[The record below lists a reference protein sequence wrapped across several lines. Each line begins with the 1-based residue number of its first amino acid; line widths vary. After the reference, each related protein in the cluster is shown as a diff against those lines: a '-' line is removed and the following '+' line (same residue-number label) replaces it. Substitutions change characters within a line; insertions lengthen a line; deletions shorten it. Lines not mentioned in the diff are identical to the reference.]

1 MSAIS
6 LKSITGITSITT
18 PAGVDDQLTLHNN
31 NTTEAVKLDVAGN
44 VHVNN
49 HLAIAGVSTFSDDI
63 KIPVT
68 NKKLI
73 IGASGQLQLYNQG
86 YHSRIDHVGNHW
98 LAIRS
103 NAIALQDASDN
114 YYFDGR
120 QSTGS
125 ARLWFSNNPKLE
137 TTNTGINVTG
147 GAVFTSTDAGSAAEP
162 EVVLYRN
169 SASPADAD
177 YLGQIKF
184 NGKSDTGAQRT
195 YAKMTGKILDAS
207 NGTEDGIIEFAH
219 IKGGSQNI
227 SARFRSDSLQLLN
240 STSLTVAGT
249 TTLSDSLS
257 VNADNKYIKIG
268 AGDDLAFVHT
278 GGQSYI
284 TNATG
289 HLTQRSASYTWENSA
304 GSTEYARIDSNGD
317 VGISSI
323 APRARLDVKDANT
336 SHPVILRVSADN
348 ATPYALVVGNDTH
361 NTDANNGLAMWV
373 GGSKTHHIQARTS
386 ETASENKLEIEAYET
401 TIQTGSSMNQN
412 FVFDSSGRLLM
423 NGAASGNAFSGGDD
437 LIIGNSSSARSG
449 ITLVSESSNDGGLYF
464 SKGTSSN
471 SDHVMGQIVYQHD
484 NNGGYLRLYTNTSEK
499 VRITS
504 DGNLLLGTT
513 SDTQRL
519 HVYNGNGAAGYKT
532 ALFNSND
539 TANGTRIVFA
549 NSGNTSGRG
558 LGINVGGQTYG
569 PGQNK
574 ASFGWYNTDNT
585 FATYHSIMTITS
597 DAKIGIK
604 ETSPDNLLHITTN
617 DSTAY
622 STSETN
628 TVNATN
634 ALLRLE
640 NTNGSDG
647 SGVNNYVG
655 IYFRVANGANSDAQ
669 LQYVREGDNKGAFH
683 FKARNAGSTYPN
695 LMTIKSNGNTRI
707 GVPPTTGS
715 SSLIDE
721 KQATIGTKH
730 FYTVY
735 HNFNS
740 TNSPLAVNS
749 KIPHPACG
757 TVEIMAGWANGNG
770 MTYKK
775 FYWASSGNTSGCSQL
790 FSTGTSRYGVSTS
803 VGTPTMSISGDY
815 TNFNF
820 TFSDGQGAKMEKLK
834 IHFEYFN
841 QFRIDG

>member
-125 ARLWFSNNPKLE
+125 ARLFFNNNPKLE

-147 GAVFTSTDAGSAAEP
+147 GGVFTSTDAGSAAEP

-348 ATPYALVVGNDTH
+348 APPYALVVGNDTH

-585 FATYHSIMTITS
+585 FATYHSIITITS
-597 DAKIGIK
+597 DAKIGINQIAPQ
-604 ETSPDNLLHITTN
+604 TGLHINQDWVANYGSISAEGSNNALVGLGLRSSGTYRAALIWRDGSSGDYLELATQ
-617 DSTAY
+617 
-622 STSETN
+622 STSNPILFKPNNTERVRVQDGGLKLNGGSYIMEISAGHGAPNNNNRVMDQRRWMWYGTSSSTHTVARVAKASSGQPGDGDSKLAAWIVTYTARSMYGFNSDGGYSVMKMRTGRFDYDDN
-628 TVNATN
+628 TVRFSTEQDT
-634 ALLRLE
+634 LG
-640 NTNGSDG
+640 TGGGSQNPTIVFTDEG
-647 SGVNNYVG
+647 SGV
-655 IYFRVANGANSDAQ
+655 
-669 LQYVREGDNKGAFH
+669 VRISITNPS
-683 FKARNAGSTYPN
+683 STHSFGEIN
-695 LMTIKSNGNTRI
+695 LMTYDCRI
-707 GVPPTTGS
+707 TLP
-715 SSLIDE
+715 
-721 KQATIGTKH
+721 
-730 FYTVY
+730 
-735 HNFNS
+735 
-740 TNSPLAVNS
+740 
-749 KIPHPACG
+749 
-757 TVEIMAGWANGNG
+757 
-770 MTYKK
+770 
-775 FYWASSGNTSGCSQL
+775 SG
-790 FSTGTSRYGVSTS
+790 
-803 VGTPTMSISGDY
+803 
-815 TNFNF
+815 
-820 TFSDGQGAKMEKLK
+820 
-834 IHFEYFN
+834 
-841 QFRIDG
+841 

>member
-1 MSAIS
+1 
-6 LKSITGITSITT
+6 
-18 PAGVDDQLTLHNN
+18 
-31 NTTEAVKLDVAGN
+31 
-44 VHVNN
+44 
-49 HLAIAGVSTFSDDI
+49 
-63 KIPVT
+63 
-68 NKKLI
+68 
-73 IGASGQLQLYNQG
+73 
-86 YHSRIDHVGNHW
+86 
-98 LAIRS
+98 
-103 NAIALQDASDN
+103 
-114 YYFDGR
+114 
-120 QSTGS
+120 
-125 ARLWFSNNPKLE
+125 
-137 TTNTGINVTG
+137 
-147 GAVFTSTDAGSAAEP
+147 
-162 EVVLYRN
+162 
-169 SASPADAD
+169 
-177 YLGQIKF
+177 
-184 NGKSDTGAQRT
+184 
-195 YAKMTGKILDAS
+195 
-207 NGTEDGIIEFAH
+207 
-219 IKGGSQNI
+219 
-227 SARFRSDSLQLLN
+227 
-240 STSLTVAGT
+240 
-249 TTLSDSLS
+249 
-257 VNADNKYIKIG
+257 
-268 AGDDLAFVHT
+268 
-278 GGQSYI
+278 
-284 TNATG
+284 
-289 HLTQRSASYTWENSA
+289 
-304 GSTEYARIDSNGD
+304 
-317 VGISSI
+317 
-323 APRARLDVKDANT
+323 
-336 SHPVILRVSADN
+336 
-348 ATPYALVVGNDTH
+348 
-361 NTDANNGLAMWV
+361 
-373 GGSKTHHIQARTS
+373 
-386 ETASENKLEIEAYET
+386 
-401 TIQTGSSMNQN
+401 MNQN

-735 HNFNS
+735 HNFS
-740 TNSPLAVNS
+740 ATNSPLAVNS

-757 TVEIMAGWANGNG
+757 TVEIMAG
-770 MTYKK
+770 
-775 FYWASSGNTSGCSQL
+775 
-790 FSTGTSRYGVSTS
+790 
-803 VGTPTMSISGDY
+803 
-815 TNFNF
+815 
-820 TFSDGQGAKMEKLK
+820 
-834 IHFEYFN
+834 
-841 QFRIDG
+841 